1 MQIFIEED
9 EEMNLKEYIR
19 GAVIG
24 PEKGDK
30 VEYFN
35 LKGRISCN
43 VLTNSQQSIPSP
55 CYHYDADITKFY
67 NEYRKLKETCGY
79 PLSFNTLM
87 MKVLVEGLAVAP
99 RLNAHMHY
107 NHSSGTGKLI
117 IKEHIDVAM
126 PIFFPDGVTYPIK
139 IRGLENKTLEQIS
152 QRITETLDRLEKTDL
167 DGTLFDVVTQRMV
180 GYTLKGKIVPAVK
193 QIATGFFGK
202 YKVNTVSGFLKKQKQ
217 HPDALKVDDL
227 NESTVCL
234 TNWGPLYEGLSGSVS
249 YTPILYPM
257 VFLMA
262 IGNIRD
268 TEYVFKKD
276 DGTLDLGTKKL
287 LPITLMFDHRI
298 GGFGDVMPFIKKL
311 DEIFANP
318 EIIQQW

>member
-1 MQIFIEED
+1 
-9 EEMNLKEYIR
+9 MNFKEYIR
-19 GAVIG
+19 GALAG

-35 LKGRISCN
+35 LKARISGN
-43 VLTNSQQSIPSP
+43 VLTNSQQTIPSP

-67 NEYRKLKETCGY
+67 EEYKKLKESCGY

-99 RLNAHMHY
+99 RLNAHLQY
-107 NHSSGTGKLI
+107 NHSSGTGRLI
-117 IKEHIDVAM
+117 VKEHIDVAM
-126 PIFFPDGVTYPIK
+126 PIFFENGVTYPIK
-139 IRGLENKTLEQIS
+139 ISGLEGKSLKGIAD
-152 QRITETLDRLEKTDL
+152 RIKETLDRLEKTEL
-167 DGTLFDVVTQRMV
+167 DDVLFDVVTQRMI
-180 GYTLKGKIVPAVK
+180 GYTITGKILPAVK
-193 QIATGFFGK
+193 QIATGFFGN
-202 YKVNTVSGFLKKQKQ
+202 YKVNTISGFLKKKKR
-217 HPDALKVDDL
+217 HPDALNVNEL

-234 TNWGPLYEGLSGSVS
+234 TNWGPLYDGLSGSVS

-268 TEYVFKKD
+268 TDYVFKKD
-276 DGTLDLGTKKL
+276 DGTLDMGTKKL
-287 LPITLMFDHRI
+287 LPVTLMFDHRI

-318 EIIQQW
+318 EMIREW